1 MYSEIKKTM
10 DKDDVYFHKTQQ
22 LLQLNNVT

>member
-10 DKDDVYFHKTQQ
+10 DKDDVYFHKKQQ
-22 LLQLNNVT
+22 LLQLTNVS